1 MSIYTSKANVEAYL
15 SRSLTSQENVLLNG
29 IIEYLSQF
37 INSYTNRVWNDISG
51 TDPSASSKIYDG
63 EGNRE
68 LRLNDSVKSI
78 TKIEILDNLGGVY
91 LTLLPA
97 DFIAYP
103 LNRDVTESIAL
114 RSYMFPNRRA
124 CVKVYGK
131 FTDGAVPADVIS
143 VCTALV
149 GRYINNASTNEGFKK
164 ESIEGYSY
172 ELLSSDEQD
181 SELRNLVS
189 TLDMRKKIL
198 L

>member
-1 MSIYTSKANVEAYL
+1 MSKYTSKANVEAYL
-15 SRSLTSQENVLLNG
+15 GRSLTTQENTLLDG
-29 IIEYLSQF
+29 FIEYLSQF

-51 TDPSASSKIYDG
+51 SDPLASSKVYDG

-68 LRLNDSVKSI
+68 LRLNDSVKSV
-78 TKIEILDNLGGVY
+78 TKVEILDNLGGVY

-97 DFIAYP
+97 DFICYP

-124 CVKVYGK
+124 CIKVYGI
-131 FTDGAVPADVIS
+131 FTDGTVPADVIS

-149 GRYINNASTNEGFKK
+149 GRYINNASTNGGFKK

-189 TLDMRKKIL
+189 TLDMRKKVL

>member
-15 SRSLTSQENVLLNG
+15 SRGLTSQENVLLNG

-149 GRYINNASTNEGFKK
+149 GRYINNASTNEGFKR

>member
-1 MSIYTSKANVEAYL
+1 MSKYTNKANVEAYL
-15 SRSLTSQENVLLNG
+15 GRSLTTSENTLLDG
-29 IIEYLSQF
+29 IIVYLSQF

-51 TDPSASSKIYDG
+51 SDPSASSKVYDG

-78 TKIEILDNLGGVY
+78 TKIEILDNLGNIY

-97 DFIAYP
+97 DFISYP

-124 CVKVYGK
+124 CVKVYGI
-131 FTDGAVPADVIS
+131 FTDGTVPADVIS
-143 VCTALV
+143 VCSALV
-149 GRYINNASTNEGFKK
+149 GRYINNASTNGGFKK

-189 TLDMRKKIL
+189 TLDMRKKVL

>member
-78 TKIEILDNLGGVY
+78 TKIEILDNSGGVY

-97 DFIAYP
+97 DFITYP

-149 GRYINNASTNEGFKK
+149 GRYINNASTNGGFKK

>member
-1 MSIYTSKANVEAYL
+1 MSKYTSKANVEAYL
-15 SRSLTSQENVLLNG
+15 GRSLTTQENTLLDG
-29 IIEYLSQF
+29 FIEYLSQF
-37 INSYTNRVWNDISG
+37 INSYTNRIWNDISG
-51 TDPSASSKIYDG
+51 SDPSASSKVYDG

-78 TKIEILDNLGGVY
+78 TKIEILDNLGSVY

-97 DFIAYP
+97 DFISYP

-124 CVKVYGK
+124 CIKVYGK
-131 FTDGAVPADVIS
+131 FTDGTVPADVIS

-149 GRYINNASTNEGFKK
+149 GRYINNASTNGGFKK

-189 TLDMRKKIL
+189 TLDMRKKVL